1 MYIITSGKDFGLE
14 SLSCKVQGKFHTSNE
29 NEEREGGEKGE
40 KWREVEG
47 GREEAMW

>member
-1 MYIITSGKDFGLE
+1 MYIITRGKDFGPE

-29 NEEREGGEKGE
+29 NEEREGERGE

-47 GREEAMW
+47 GREVMW